1 MSPLRNVV
9 VLALLTPACPSS
21 VEPPTRSEAPPSR
34 AAGGPA
40 KGAAIDRAATV
51 QMPAHFAD
59 LLEVH
64 SALIR
69 GAVDDAKR
77 AAAVIADERPSV
89 VLDGWAPYLAATQDA
104 ARAVGEAGDL
114 QAAAVAAAT
123 LARTCGECH
132 AAQAAGLARAD
143 ASPPGAD
150 ASPMRRH
157 KWAFDRLWEG
167 LVLPSDAAWQ
177 DGVGAFVELPSCDPA
192 RASSQ
197 DLEAIRRAREQCARQ
212 EQAAAQA
219 TTLEARAK
227 VYGALLPTCAACH
240 AGGC

>member
-21 VEPPTRSEAPPSR
+21 VEPPRRSEAPPSR
-34 AAGGPA
+34 SAVEPA
-40 KGAAIDRAATV
+40 KVSAVDPAATV

-104 ARAVGEAGDL
+104 ARALGEAGDL
-114 QAAAVAAAT
+114 QGAAVAAAT

-143 ASPPGAD
+143 ASPPGSD
-150 ASPMRRH
+150 ATPMRRH

-167 LVLPSDAAWQ
+167 LVLPSDPAWR
-177 DGVGAFVELPSCDPA
+177 DGVGAFVELPTCDAA

-197 DLEAIRRAREQCARQ
+197 DLEAIRRARAQVRAQ

-219 TTLEARAK
+219 ATLEARAR
-227 VYGALLPTCAACH
+227 VYGALLPTCATCH